1 LYHSLFE
8 RCAAFFFLKMKFFFL
23 IPFFMGAAGG
33 LRLGGDCH
41 YERRRLTCEGAP
53 GPNHPV
59 WDL

>member
-1 LYHSLFE
+1 
-8 RCAAFFFLKMKFFFL
+8 MKFFFL